1 MKKLMTVLAVSSIL
15 LVGMT
20 AMAQTSNSVQPIV
33 TSTNNLATD
42 IKEIATFLTNGG
54 TNWYICGYGMY
65 AKDLQKQYGGG
76 IAAMYPINKYLLT
89 GLRCDFVD
97 GGFWMPSGTVGLQLP
112 VTPFSSMP
120 WFQVTPII
128 YAGVGLPVS
137 GAKLGSVTVPG
148 SIKDNNGQ
156 ATAITG
162 VGGAILLYA
171 PKGGNW
177 SMELVGDIEQW
188 SGFPGSQIRLGPAVH
203 IKF

>member
-1 MKKLMTVLAVSSIL
+1 
-15 LVGMT
+15 
-20 AMAQTSNSVQPIV
+20 
-33 TSTNNLATD
+33 
-42 IKEIATFLTNGG
+42 
-54 TNWYICGYGMY
+54 
-65 AKDLQKQYGGG
+65 
-76 IAAMYPINKYLLT
+76 
-89 GLRCDFVD
+89 
-97 GGFWMPSGTVGLQLP
+97 
-112 VTPFSSMP
+112 MP